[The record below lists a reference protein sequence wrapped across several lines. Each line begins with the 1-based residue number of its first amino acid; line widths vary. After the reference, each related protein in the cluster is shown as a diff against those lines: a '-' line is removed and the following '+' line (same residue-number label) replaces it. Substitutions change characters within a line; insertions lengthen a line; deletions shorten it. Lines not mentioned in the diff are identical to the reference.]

1 MNPTDG
7 NPEDFDFR
15 DIALMAEPPVIT
27 RAVDLED
34 GENYYV
40 IEVLN
45 TDSDPTTIA
54 MTKEALEEFL
64 IELQEI
70 AKDTLYTGK

>member
-1 MNPTDG
+1 MNLTDG

-15 DIALMAEPPVIT
+15 DIALMTEPPVIT

-34 GENYYV
+34 GATYYV